1 MPSKKRVLMKRYRH
15 YNKETAIILSCF
27 GSVIEQDKYFAF
39 ESYIKEQFPNIP
51 VFTAFSSKMVIKA
64 LAKEGKVY
72 KNLPQVM
79 ADVDMEGYKR
89 YIVASIN
96 IFPTDEHEVLIRMVK
111 GFREFSLANIRY
123 TNALLTKTKETSN
136 YLNFLDATIRKKT
149 PESIN
154 LYIIH
159 GVPVLNLAGL
169 ESVKYVS
176 EFLQRINPRNIT
188 CSLEGEFPFFAIK
201 DAIKREILAITNGSQ
216 EIKVNIVPLLLVSG
230 NHYDND
236 MREIADEVASYANAD
251 IVTSINEDSK
261 FNLLGQQEVREMF
274 QDAINVELIKLG
286 AGN

>member
-1 MPSKKRVLMKRYRH
+1 MKRYRH
-15 YNKETAIILSCF
+15 YSKETAIILSCF
-27 GSVIEQDKYFAF
+27 GSVIEQDKYFKF
-39 ESYIKEQFPNIP
+39 EEYIKEQFAGTP

-89 YIVASIN
+89 YIVVSVN

-136 YLNFLDATIRKKT
+136 YLNFLDSSIRKNT
-149 PESIN
+149 PDSIN

-169 ESVKYVS
+169 ESVNYVS
-176 EFLQRINPRNIT
+176 GFLQRINERNIT
-188 CSLEGEFPFFAIK
+188 CSLEGEYPFFAIK
-201 DAIKREILAITNGSQ
+201 DAIKREILAITKGSKD
-216 EIKVNIVPLLLVSG
+216 IKVNIVPLLLVSG
-230 NHYDND
+230 NHYDKD
-236 MREIADEVASYANAD
+236 MREIADEVAQYANAD
-251 IVTSINEDSK
+251 IVASINNDEK
-261 FNLLGQQEVREMF
+261 FNLLGQDEVREIF
-274 QDAINVELIKLG
+274 RDNIAVEIKKLG
-286 AGN
+286 L

>member
-1 MPSKKRVLMKRYRH
+1 MKRYRH

-27 GSVIEQDKYFAF
+27 GSVIEQDKYFDF
-39 ESYIKEQFPNIP
+39 EEYVKESFPSTP

-64 LAKEGKVY
+64 LAKEGKIY

-89 YIVASIN
+89 YIVVSVN

-136 YLNFLDATIRKKT
+136 YLNFLDAKIRQNT

-169 ESVKYVS
+169 ESVRYTAK
-176 EFLQRINPRNIT
+176 FLELINERNLT

-201 DAIKREILAITNGSQ
+201 DAIKRQVLQITQGSMD
-216 EIKVNIVPLLLVSG
+216 IKVNIIPVLLVSG
-230 NHYDND
+230 NHYDKD
-236 MREIADEVASYANAD
+236 MREIADEIGEYANAD
-251 IVTSINEDSK
+251 IVAPVNTDEK
-261 FNLLGQQEVREMF
+261 FNFLGQAEVREIF
-274 QDAINVELIKLG
+274 KDAIAVEIKKLG
-286 AGN
+286 M

>member
-1 MPSKKRVLMKRYRH
+1 MKRYRH

-27 GSVIEQDKYFAF
+27 GSVIEQNRYFEF
-39 ESYIKEQFPNIP
+39 EEYVKKQFPNIDI
-51 VFTAFSSKMVIKA
+51 FTAFSSKMVIKA

-89 YIVASIN
+89 YIVVSVN

-136 YLNFLDATIRKKT
+136 YLNFLDTTIRKNT
-149 PESIN
+149 PDSIN

-176 EFLQRINPRNIT
+176 GFLGRINQRNIT
-188 CSLEGEFPFFAIK
+188 CSLEGEYPFFAIK
-201 DAIKREILAITNGSQ
+201 DAIKREILDITQGSQ
-216 EIKVNIVPLLLVSG
+216 DIKVNIIPLLLVSG

-236 MREIADEVASYANAD
+236 MREIADEVAEYANAD
-251 IVTSINEDSK
+251 IVKSINENEK
-261 FNLLGQQEVREMF
+261 FNLLGQEEVRTIF
-274 QDAINVELIKLG
+274 CDNISVELKKLG
-286 AGN
+286 L

>member
-1 MPSKKRVLMKRYRH
+1 MKRYRH

-27 GSVIEQDKYFAF
+27 GSVIEQDKYFEFEKYIQTAF
-39 ESYIKEQFPNIP
+39 PDFP

-64 LAKEGKVY
+64 LAKEGKIY

-123 TNALLTKTKETSN
+123 TNALFTKTKETSN
-136 YLNFLDATIRKKT
+136 YLNFLDSTIRQKSPKC
-149 PESIN
+149 IN

-169 ESVKYVS
+169 EAVNYVS
-176 EFLQRINPRNIT
+176 GFLGRINKRNIS
-188 CSLEGEFPFFAIK
+188 CSLEGEYPFFAIK
-201 DAIKREILAITNGSQ
+201 DAIKEEILAITKGSR
-216 EIKVNIVPLLLVSG
+216 EIKVNIIPLLLVSG
-230 NHYDND
+230 NHYDKD
-236 MREIADEVASYANAD
+236 MREIADEVAKYANAD
-251 IVTSINEDSK
+251 IVASINDDAK
-261 FNLLGQQEVREMF
+261 FNLLGQEEVRKLFCEN
-274 QDAINVELIKLG
+274 IEIEIKKLG
-286 AGN
+286 L

>member
-1 MPSKKRVLMKRYRH
+1 MKRYRH

-27 GSVIEQDKYFAF
+27 GSVVEQEKYFDF
-39 ESYIKEQFPNIP
+39 QKYIENQFPNIP
-51 VFTAFSSKMVIKA
+51 VFIAFSSKMVLKS
-64 LAKEGKVY
+64 LEKEGKMY

-96 IFPTDEHEVLIRMVK
+96 VFPTDEHEVLIKMVK
-111 GFREFSLANIRY
+111 GFQNFSLANIRY

-136 YLNFLDATIRKKT
+136 YLKFLDAKIREKT
-149 PESIN
+149 PEAIN

-169 ESVKYVS
+169 EAIRYSAR
-176 EFLQRINPRNIT
+176 FLEMIHKKNLT

-201 DAIKREILAITNGSQ
+201 EVIKEKILQITDGNM
-216 EIKVNIVPLLLVSG
+216 ETIVNVVPLLLVSG

-236 MREIADEVASYANAD
+236 MQEIADEIKQYANAK
-251 IVTSINEDSK
+251 IVDSINEDEK
-261 FNLLGQQEVREMF
+261 FNLLGQDEVREMLREN
-274 QDAINVELIKLG
+274 IEVEIKKLG
-286 AGN
+286 L